1 MSANASQATTP
12 LTAQDVEKIATLSRL
27 AIDDSKATEYADSLN
42 KILAL
47 MQALQTIDTTD
58 VEPLKSPF
66 DHAQPLRDDVVSES
80 NRRDAYQA
88 VAPATQDGLYLVPR
102 VIE

>member
-1 MSANASQATTP
+1 MSANTSQTDNI
-12 LTAQDVEKIATLSRL
+12 LTAHDVEKIATLSRL
-27 AIDDSKATEYADSLN
+27 AIDDSKASAYATSLN
-42 KILAL
+42 KILSL
-47 MQALQTIDTTD
+47 MQALQRIDTTG

-66 DHAQPLRDDVVSES
+66 DHAQPLRNDAVTEP
-80 NRRDAYQA
+80 NRRDDYQA

>member
-1 MSANASQATTP
+1 MSAITSQTNTI
-12 LTAQDVEKIATLSRL
+12 LTAQDVEKIAVLSRL
-27 AIDDSKATEYADSLN
+27 AIDDSKAAAYAESLN
-42 KILAL
+42 KVLSL
-47 MQALQTIDTTD
+47 MQALQRIDTTG

-66 DHAQPLRDDVVSES
+66 DYPQPLRDDVVTEP
-80 NRRDAYQA
+80 NRREDYQA

>member
-1 MSANASQATTP
+1 MSANTSQTDNT
-12 LTAQDVEKIATLSRL
+12 LTAHDVEKIAILSRL
-27 AIDDSKATEYADSLN
+27 AIDDSKATAYAASLN
-42 KILAL
+42 KILSL
-47 MQALQTIDTTD
+47 MQALQAIDTTD

-66 DHAQPLRDDVVSES
+66 DHPQPLRDDIVAEP
-80 NRRDAYQA
+80 NRRDDYQS